1 MSDNVTVLVLDD
13 EPAVRAAMARLLGR
27 YGYDAATAATL
38 AEARAL
44 LRSRSIQ
51 ALILDVRLQ
60 EADSGLDLLGTIRA
74 DPGLASVPI
83 LIFTG
88 TTLSEADQLFITRHR
103 AFLFEKPEGIDT
115 LVKFLDDLTGRSR
128 PH

>member
-1 MSDNVTVLVLDD
+1 MSGNPTVLVLDD
-13 EPAVRAAMARLLGR
+13 EPGVRAAMARLLRR

-38 AEARAL
+38 EEARTL
-44 LRSRSIQ
+44 LRSRSIE

-60 EADSGLDLLGTIRA
+60 DADSGLDLLGTIRA
-74 DPGLASVPI
+74 EPGLANAPI
-83 LIFTG
+83 LVFTG
-88 TTLSEADQLFITRHR
+88 TALSEADRLFITRHR
-103 AFLFEKPEGIDT
+103 AFLFQKPEGIDT